1 MPQAFASEVLSSE
14 ALATPGLDSVSW
26 AHRKTY
32 GNRRCAWSQ
41 AQLCYAFEGMSR
53 AVGVVIVSLAA
64 CLAGCAART
73 PAAAP
78 VRAPRVLET
87 REGFASY
94 YGREFQGRMTA
105 SGSRFDMNAM
115 VAAHPTYPF
124 GTLLRVTNIANGRA
138 TNVRIVD
145 RGPAS
150 DIRAGGVVIDLS
162 RRAAEALGFLQ
173 EGRTRVRLEV
183 LAWGAR

>member
-1 MPQAFASEVLSSE
+1 MEIGAA
-14 ALATPGLDSVSW
+14 PGL
-26 AHRKTY
+26 
-32 GNRRCAWSQ
+32 Q
-41 AQLCYAFEGMSR
+41 FQLCYAFEGMSR

-64 CLAGCAART
+64 GLAGCAARA

-78 VRAPRVLET
+78 PGSAPRILET
-87 REGFASY
+87 REGLASY

-150 DIRAGGVVIDLS
+150 DIRAGSVVIDVS
-162 RRAAEALGFLQ
+162 RRAAEVLGFLQ

-183 LAWGAR
+183 LAWGPR